1 MDKLV
6 VKGSYK
12 NYLEDLGPIIKE
24 YALEEKNN
32 SSGSEFDNGQLMA
45 FHRVISLM
53 QQQAE
58 AFEIPLSEIGLQ
70 DFNPFELLSSDK
82 E

>member
-1 MDKLV
+1 MD
-6 VKGSYK
+6 KGSYK

-24 YALEEKNN
+24 CALEEKKN

-58 AFEIPLSEIGLQ
+58 AFEIPLNEIGLQ
-70 DFNPFELLSSDK
+70 EFNPLELLSSEDD
-82 E
+82 